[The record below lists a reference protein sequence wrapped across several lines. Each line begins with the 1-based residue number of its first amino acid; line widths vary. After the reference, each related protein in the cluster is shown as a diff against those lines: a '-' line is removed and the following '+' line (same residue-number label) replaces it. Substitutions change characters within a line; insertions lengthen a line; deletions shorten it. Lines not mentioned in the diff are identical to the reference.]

1 MTIMH
6 VMQLKNINKM
16 LKYKEMKE

>member
-6 VMQLKNINKM
+6 VVQLKNINKM